1 MIQLRAGRIDAT
13 EAGSSGVPGPGDGF
27 ASQLADFA
35 RAGFNQSEMITAV

>member
-13 EAGSSGVPGPGDGF
+13 EAGPTGVPGPGDGF

-35 RAGFNQSEMITAV
+35 RAGFSQTEMITAV